1 MSLPQRLTAFAMT
14 SGLAIMW
21 VLAGLSAGG
30 VALALGR
37 AIGLFHTNY
46 ACRLTVQSS

>member
-1 MSLPQRLTAFAMT
+1 MSLPQKLTAFAMT
-14 SGLAIMW
+14 SGIAIMW

-37 AIGLFHTNY
+37 AIGLLRTNY
-46 ACRLTVQSS
+46 ACRLGAQ